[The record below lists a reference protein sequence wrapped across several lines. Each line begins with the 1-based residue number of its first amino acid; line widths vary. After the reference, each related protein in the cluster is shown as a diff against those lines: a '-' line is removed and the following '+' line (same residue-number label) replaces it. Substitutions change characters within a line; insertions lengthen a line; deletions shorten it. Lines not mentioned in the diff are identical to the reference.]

1 MNGETMTNTKQKS
14 AISARPALPGKNPI
28 ISHKVQPLA
37 DELLQLDDDFTEY
50 SEISAF
56 LCYAFATALTNHES
70 LNKDIISGAMRCSN
84 WLQFRSGELKG
95 DIKHVHARY
104 VVEHTN
110 ETL

>member
-1 MNGETMTNTKQKS
+1 
-14 AISARPALPGKNPI
+14 
-28 ISHKVQPLA
+28 
-37 DELLQLDDDFTEY
+37 LLQLDDDFTEY

-56 LCYAFATALTNHES
+56 LCHSFATALSNHES